1 MRKKI
6 VAGNWKMNNDLFMTK
21 DLIHSIKSKLN
32 NNFNT
37 EVFISPSFPFLLEA
51 KKNCNNTKINVTA
64 QNINENESGA
74 YTGEV
79 SSSMLKS
86 IGVNSV
92 IIGHSERRQ
101 YFNENDHIL
110 LKKLKKAM
118 SEKFKVF
125 FCVGE
130 NINERENN
138 NHFNIIEKQLNN
150 TVFKIDS
157 FDVNNLIIAYEPV
170 WAIGTGLTAS
180 PEQAQEMHFFIREI
194 FKSKYGSEISN
205 NLSIIYGGSVKPSSA
220 KDIFGK
226 KDVDGGLIGGASLR
240 AQDFIDI
247 VNSI

>member
-1 MRKKI
+1 MRDKI
-6 VAGNWKMNNDLFMTK
+6 VAGNWKMNNDFKETNEILQQ
-21 DLIHSIKSKLN
+21 LKSYAEPPN
-32 NNFNT
+32 V
-37 EVFISPSFPFLLEA
+37 EIMVAPSFTQLHQSVQLL
-51 KKNCNNTKINVTA
+51 KSTNISVVS
-64 QNINENESGA
+64 QNISVAQSGA

-79 SSSMLKS
+79 SPKMLKG
-86 IGVNSV
+86 IGVNIA

-110 LKKLKKAM
+110 LKKLKKAI

-125 FCVGE
+125 FCIGE

-138 NHFNIIEKQLNN
+138 NHFDIIEKQLNN
-150 TVFKIDS
+150 TVFKIES
-157 FDVNNLIIAYEPV
+157 VDVNNLIIAYEPI

-194 FKSKYGSEISN
+194 FKSKYGSEISD

-240 AQDFIDI
+240 AEDFIDI